1 MPIQTVTGPAVE
13 PVTLAEAMA
22 HLRVDINDDDM
33 LISALITAAR
43 QHAETIT
50 RRALV
55 TQSWKG
61 VFDQFPM
68 PGMNISSANWY
79 GPQWG
84 NTPGPLSVTR
94 PDGKTGFE
102 IYLPLPPL
110 QSVESIK
117 YYDATTQLLTTL
129 DPSQYIV
136 DTVSEPA
143 RITPAYGASWPAT
156 LSRINAVEIAF
167 TCGYGLAV
175 AVPQAI
181 KQWMLVRI
189 GSMYEHREEVAI
201 MSRGKIEPLSF
212 IDNLLDPFRVVSF

>member
-1 MPIQTVTGPAVE
+1 MPIQVTSAPAVE
-13 PVTLAEAMA
+13 PVSLAEAKA
-22 HLRVDINDDDM
+22 HLRVDVSDDD
-33 LISALITAAR
+33 ALITALIIAAR

-94 PDGKTGFE
+94 PDGKTGYE
-102 IYLPLPPL
+102 ITLPMPPL

-117 YYDATTQLLTTL
+117 YYDATTQALTTL
-129 DPSQYIV
+129 DPSQYLI
-136 DTVSEPA
+136 DIISEPA
-143 RITPAYGASWPAT
+143 RITPAYGTSWPAT

-175 AVPQAI
+175 AVPQGI
-181 KQWMLVRI
+181 KNWMLVRI
-189 GSMYEHREEVAI
+189 GSLYEHREEVAI
-201 MSRGKIEPLSF
+201 MSRGKIEPLPF
-212 IDNLLDPFRVVSF
+212 IDNLLDPFRVVTF